1 MSRFAYPEMN
11 RVLTAHLIA
20 RRLIGVGVGVMQ
32 PLDTSVLR
40 QDLFTHNF
48 GRTPPGGV
56 AGSQEHACTHSLLT
70 MLTRGKLAV
79 MLLALS
85 SVALS
90 SVAVTS
96 TATNDSSEGKRR
108 MWANA
113 CTNMACVCYHMQ
125 PIHGHLG
132 VFST

>member
-1 MSRFAYPEMN
+1 
-11 RVLTAHLIA
+11 
-20 RRLIGVGVGVMQ
+20 VGRG
-32 PLDTSVLR
+32 
-40 QDLFTHNF
+40 LFTHNF
-48 GRTPPGGV
+48 GRTPPPAVG
-56 AGSQEHACTHSLLT
+56 QEHACSLLT
-70 MLTRGKLAV
+70 MLTRGKLTV

>member
-1 MSRFAYPEMN
+1 VWVWASCS
-11 RVLTAHLIA
+11 
-20 RRLIGVGVGVMQ
+20 RLIQV
-32 PLDTSVLR
+32 
-40 QDLFTHNF
+40 FC
-48 GRTPPGGV
+48 GRIFSLTTLAERPPGGV